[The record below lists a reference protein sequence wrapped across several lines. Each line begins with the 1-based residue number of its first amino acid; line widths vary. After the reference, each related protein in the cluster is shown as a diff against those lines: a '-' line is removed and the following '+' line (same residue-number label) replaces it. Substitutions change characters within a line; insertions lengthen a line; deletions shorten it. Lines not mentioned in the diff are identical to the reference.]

1 MIVIIQKL
9 TNKHTFLKKYTLPSL
24 CSSLFFID
32 SPSLQRT
39 DAETL
44 PQDDLFETS
53 DFEGDHPSTDSEEEL
68 DNEPAKV
75 SNNGAITLT
84 KLRSQG
90 KSDYFLKLSI

>member
-1 MIVIIQKL
+1 MF
-9 TNKHTFLKKYTLPSL
+9 FLV
-24 CSSLFFID
+24 FID
-32 SPSLQRT
+32 SPGLQRT
-39 DAETL
+39 DTETLL

-53 DFEGDHPSTDSEEEL
+53 DFEGDHPSTDSEEEP

-75 SNNGAITLT
+75 SNNGALTLT